1 VCTPRLNFEQDHRSY
16 KELWGCLG
24 CDKGYIPLDYD
35 PIYRIDTFAGAS
47 PKGDP
52 EKSKGRG
59 SMRSRSDSLEFA
71 LLGLLSQAP
80 LHGYELRKR
89 IQTIFGPFRALS
101 FSVLYPQLRRMME
114 AGLIEE
120 SAADLSSRRSRI
132 VYAITEKGARKFED
146 LTESVT
152 PETWE
157 DEGFEIRFAFF
168 SPTSAKNRVR
178 ILEGRHRRLKEKAE
192 ILRGELE
199 KSPVGIDKY
208 LEEWRRHSLETA
220 DREIAWLEDMIKTER
235 K

>member
-1 VCTPRLNFEQDHRSY
+1 
-16 KELWGCLG
+16 
-24 CDKGYIPLDYD
+24 
-35 PIYRIDTFAGAS
+35 
-47 PKGDP
+47 
-52 EKSKGRG
+52 
-59 SMRSRSDSLEFA
+59 MRSRSESLEFA
-71 LLGLLSQAP
+71 LLGLLSQTP

-89 IQTIFGPFRALS
+89 MGTIFGPFRALS

-120 SAADLSSRRSRI
+120 TVVDSPSRRSRI
-132 VYAITEKGARKFED
+132 VYDITDKGSKRFET
-146 LTESVT
+146 LTETVS
-152 PETWE
+152 PDTWE

-168 SPTSAKNRVR
+168 SPTSSKNRVR

-199 KSPVGIDKY
+199 KSPIGIDKY
-208 LEEWRRHSLETA
+208 LEEWRRHSLESA

>member
-1 VCTPRLNFEQDHRSY
+1 
-16 KELWGCLG
+16 
-24 CDKGYIPLDYD
+24 
-35 PIYRIDTFAGAS
+35 
-47 PKGDP
+47 
-52 EKSKGRG
+52 
-59 SMRSRSDSLEFA
+59 MRSRSESLEFT
-71 LLGLLSQAP
+71 LLGLLTQNP

-89 IQTIFGPFRALS
+89 MGAIFGPFKALS

-120 SAADLSSRRSRI
+120 SLVANTSRRARI
-132 VYAITEKGARKFED
+132 VYAVTEKGAERFEK
-146 LTESVT
+146 LTDTVN

-168 SPTSAKNRVR
+168 SPTPAKNRVR
-178 ILEGRHRRLKEKAE
+178 ILEGRHRRLKERAE

-199 KSPVGIDKY
+199 KSPIGIDRY
-208 LEEWRRHSLETA
+208 LEEWRRHSLESA

>member
-1 VCTPRLNFEQDHRSY
+1 
-16 KELWGCLG
+16 
-24 CDKGYIPLDYD
+24 
-35 PIYRIDTFAGAS
+35 
-47 PKGDP
+47 
-52 EKSKGRG
+52 
-59 SMRSRSDSLEFA
+59 MRSRSESLEFA
-71 LLGLLSQAP
+71 LLGLLSLAP

-89 IQTIFGPFRALS
+89 IGTIFGPFRALS

-120 SAADLSSRRSRI
+120 SAIEATTSRRSRI
-132 VYAITEKGARKFED
+132 VYAITEKGATRFET

-168 SPTSAKNRVR
+168 SPTSANNRVR

-220 DREIAWLEDMIKTER
+220 DREITWLEDMIKTER

>member
-1 VCTPRLNFEQDHRSY
+1 
-16 KELWGCLG
+16 
-24 CDKGYIPLDYD
+24 
-35 PIYRIDTFAGAS
+35 
-47 PKGDP
+47 
-52 EKSKGRG
+52 
-59 SMRSRSDSLEFA
+59 MRSRSDSLEFA
-71 LLGLLSQAP
+71 LLGLLSQMP

-89 IQTIFGPFRALS
+89 MGAIFGPFRALS

-114 AGLIEE
+114 AGIIEE
-120 SAADLSSRRSRI
+120 SLVESTSRRSRI
-132 VYAITEKGARKFED
+132 VYAITEKGLARFSNLAETVSPD
-146 LTESVT
+146 
-152 PETWE
+152 TWE

-199 KSPVGIDKY
+199 KSPIGIDKY
-208 LEEWRRHSLETA
+208 LEEWRRHSLESA